1 MDTPERTMATASGLA
16 GGGGVMGAAGGTMLG
31 TLAAGGLAFI
41 MGLMWG
47 MAKGEEVGYLK
58 GRA

>member
-1 MDTPERTMATASGLA
+1 METPERSMVTATGMGA
-16 GGGGVMGAAGGTMLG
+16 GGGVTGAAAGTMLA
-31 TLAAGGLAFI
+31 TLVAGGLAFI

-47 MAKGEEVGYLK
+47 HAKGEETGYLK